1 MKQGLSLIF
10 SFFIL
15 TTAMHAQNEQA
26 ANAERQIEK
35 LSDNSFRVVINISDN
50 NTSGLSKVLEV
61 FPAGSS
67 YRVIASDSAIVT
79 ENDQSLKFVWLN
91 RKQKSIRL
99 EYTLQTNGASWEGI
113 IGQYTHKDDLSEY
126 SYFIQGKL
134 TNEIK
139 EPEVKQIVS
148 GKTVKVTGIVRELAT
163 GEPLIG
169 AIISAGSTGTTTDID
184 GQFELLLDKE
194 QTITVSFIGMESIV
208 LSSSDFQENSKLQIE
223 LNPNITLKEV
233 TVISDMAVGR
243 RTPVAFSDISSI
255 KIKEELASRDLPMIL
270 NTTPGVYA
278 TQSGGGDGDA
288 RVNIRGFNQRNVSV
302 MVDGIPMNDMENGWV
317 YWSNWF
323 GLDNVTQK
331 TQVQRGLG
339 ASKLAVP
346 SIGGNI
352 NILTQGMDE
361 KFNVKLSSELGNNN
375 MMRQGFGINSGRLRG
390 GWGITAAFSYRTNDG
405 WVEQL
410 NSEQM
415 FYFLKVQ
422 KQFEK
427 HSFSISA
434 MGSPQEHEQRLGRNR
449 LSFYDVDYALK
460 QGVDTAGSFSQK
472 VPLDRG
478 LRFNS
483 EWGYLSR
490 NRYDADAPVEV
501 QSGRNNYYHKP
512 IVNFK
517 HFWTPNEK
525 FALSNVLYA
534 SFGNGGGM
542 RPNTTQFDDD
552 GHIDFQYMYDKNTK
566 TITNF
571 LGVVITPANL
581 SYINDKNK
589 YAASYFLQSSINNHK
604 WYGLLSTFKSEINKQ
619 LEISGGLDVRYY
631 TVDRY
636 QIVYDLLGADYAL
649 IDKKS
654 GETRYIQDQNIAAE
668 YNNPAKAKVVR
679 YEGDRINYN
688 ITSNVLQSGV
698 FTLAEYSGDSY
709 TAFLNITTSNTRY
722 NRIDHFALRD
732 SSGNEIESGWKNFN
746 GGTAKAGFNYRF
758 NKRASVFMNT
768 GFLSRAPMLAN
779 TYYSTSLETF
789 SNLKNEEIS
798 SAEVGANYNTKEIKI
813 TLNAYYTVWNN
824 RPVTGTRTNG
834 TENFYYNVPGMRA
847 LHQGVELDAEWNAT
861 KSWSMEG
868 VLSVGDWRW
877 KSAAT
882 AYVTDENGNTVGDP
896 IQFDARNIR
905 VGDAAQFQ
913 TSYAVRYS
921 PFKGF
926 YFKPRITYFDNNFAD
941 FNPDGLSGENAGKQS
956 WKMPAY
962 HTIDIS
968 LGYGRDISKDY
979 NLALRINI
987 LNVTDQ
993 VFVTDALNNE
1003 FRPQNNPG
1011 FNATSAGV
1019 YYGMGLRWT
1028 AGLTLTIR

>member
-1 MKQGLSLIF
+1 MKHLLFLILLVKTSAF
-10 SFFIL
+10 TWAQATISGKVFDA
-15 TTAMHAQNEQA
+15 TTNEA
-26 ANAERQIEK
+26 LPGA
-35 LSDNSFRVVINISDN
+35 VI
-50 NTSGLSKVLEV
+50 T
-61 FPAGSS
+61 
-67 YRVIASDSAIVT
+67 ASEGNGVATDLDGT
-79 ENDQSLKFVWLN
+79 Y
-91 RKQKSIRL
+91 SIRL
-99 EYTLQTNGASWEGI
+99 ENGSYTVRASYVGM
-113 IGQYTHKDDLSEY
+113 DPL
-126 SYFIQGKL
+126 
-134 TNEIK
+134 EIK
-139 EPEVKQIVS
+139 VVVAGENQTFDFALQSVAAMNEVN
-148 GKTVKVTGIVRELAT
+148 VTA
-163 GEPLIG
+163 
-169 AIISAGSTGTTTDID
+169 
-184 GQFELLLDKE
+184 
-194 QTITVSFIGMESIV
+194 
-208 LSSSDFQENSKLQIE
+208 
-223 LNPNITLKEV
+223 
-233 TVISDMAVGR
+233 DMAVGR

-390 GWGITAAFSYRTNDG
+390 NWGVTAAFSYRTNDG

-422 KQFEK
+422 KQFDK
-427 HSFSISA
+427 HSFSLSA
-434 MGSPQEHEQRLGRNR
+434 MGSPQEHQQRLGRNR
-449 LSFYDVDYALK
+449 LSFYDVDYALS
-460 QGVDTAGSFSQK
+460 QGVDTSGSFTAQI
-472 VPLDRG
+472 PLDRG

-490 NRYDADAPVEV
+490 NRFDSDAPLEV

-517 HFWTPNEK
+517 HFWTPSEK

-534 SFGNGGGM
+534 SFGDGGGM
-542 RPNTTQFDDD
+542 RPNTTQFNDD

-571 LGVVITPANL
+571 LGIVISPANL
-581 SYINDKNK
+581 SYVNDPNQ

-619 LEISGGLDVRYY
+619 LELSGGLDVRYY

-636 QIVYDLLGADYAL
+636 QIIYDLLGADYAL

-654 GETRYIQDQNIAAE
+654 SETRYSQDQNIVSE
-668 YNNPAKAKVVR
+668 FNNPAKAKVVR

-688 ITSNVLQSGV
+688 ITSNVLQSGL
-698 FTLAEYSGDSY
+698 FMLAEYSGDSY
-709 TAFLNITTSNTRY
+709 TAFLNGTLSNSRY

-732 SSGNEIESGWKNFN
+732 SLGNEIESGWKNFN
-746 GGTAKAGFNYRF
+746 GGTVKAGFNYRF

-768 GFLSRAPMLAN
+768 GFLSRAPMLSN
-779 TYYSTSLETF
+779 TFYSTSLETF
-789 SNLKNEEIS
+789 NNLRNEEIS
-798 SAEVGANYNTKEIKI
+798 SAEVGANYNTKEFKI
-813 TLNAYYTVWNN
+813 TLNAYYTIWNN

-834 TENFYYNVPGMRA
+834 TENYYYNVPGMRA
-847 LHQGVELDAEWNAT
+847 LHQGIELDAEWNAL
-861 KSWSMEG
+861 KYVSMEG

-896 IQFDARNIR
+896 IEFDARNIK

-913 TSYAVRYS
+913 TSFAVRFS
-921 PFKGF
+921 PIKGL
-926 YFKPRITYFDNNFAD
+926 YFKPRITYFDNNYAE

-956 WKMPAY
+956 WKMPGY
-962 HTIDIS
+962 QTIDIS
-968 LGYGRDISKDY
+968 MGYGRDISKDY

-987 LNVTDQ
+987 LNVTNE

-1003 FRPQNNPG
+1003 YKPQGDPG

>member
-1 MKQGLSLIF
+1 MKQFLFLI
-10 SFFIL
+10 L
-15 TTAMHAQNEQA
+15 
-26 ANAERQIEK
+26 
-35 LSDNSFRVVINISDN
+35 LV
-50 NTSGLSKVLEV
+50 NTSIFTWAQATISGKVFDATTNEAL
-61 FPAGSS
+61 PGA
-67 YRVIASDSAIVT
+67 VITASEGNGVATDLDGT
-79 ENDQSLKFVWLN
+79 Y
-91 RKQKSIRL
+91 SIRL
-99 EYTLQTNGASWEGI
+99 EKGSYTLRASYVGM
-113 IGQYTHKDDLSEY
+113 
-126 SYFIQGKL
+126 
-134 TNEIK
+134 
-139 EPEVKQIVS
+139 
-148 GKTVKVTGIVRELAT
+148 
-163 GEPLIG
+163 EPLEINVVVAGENQTFDFALQSG
-169 AIISAGSTGTTTDID
+169 AAMS
-184 GQFELLLDKE
+184 
-194 QTITVSFIGMESIV
+194 
-208 LSSSDFQENSKLQIE
+208 
-223 LNPNITLKEV
+223 EV
-233 TVISDMAVGR
+233 NVTADMAVGR

-352 NILTQGMDE
+352 NILTQGMEE

-390 GWGITAAFSYRTNDG
+390 NWGVTAAFSYRTNDG

-422 KQFEK
+422 KQFDK
-427 HSFSISA
+427 HSFSLSA

-449 LSFYDVDYALK
+449 LSFYDVDYALS
-460 QGVDTAGSFSQK
+460 QGVDTSGSFAQQ

-483 EWGYLSR
+483 EWGYLAR

-517 HFWTPNEK
+517 HFWTPSEK

-542 RPNTTQFDDD
+542 RPNTSLQDST

-566 TITNF
+566 TFTNF
-571 LGVVITPANL
+571 LGVVISPANL
-581 SYINDKNK
+581 NYVDDPNQ

-619 LEISGGLDVRYY
+619 LELSGGLDIRYY

-654 GETRYIQDQNIAAE
+654 SSENRYIQDQNIASE
-668 YNNPAKAKVVR
+668 FENTLLGKVVR
-679 YEGDRINYN
+679 QEGDRINYN
-688 ITSNVLQSGV
+688 ITSNVLQSGL
-698 FTLAEYSGDSY
+698 FMLAEYSGESY
-709 TAFLNITTSNTRY
+709 TAFLNATMSNSRY
-722 NRIDHFALRD
+722 NRIDHFAMRD
-732 SSGNEIESGWKNFN
+732 SLDNEMESGWKNFN
-746 GGTAKAGFNYRF
+746 GGTVKAGFNYRF
-758 NKRASVFMNT
+758 NKRTSVFMNT

-789 SNLKNEEIS
+789 NNLRNEEIS
-798 SAEVGANYNTKEIKI
+798 SAEVGANYNTKEFKI
-813 TLNAYYTVWNN
+813 TLNAYYTIWNN

-847 LHQGVELDAEWNAT
+847 LHQGVELDAEWNAW
-861 KSWSMEG
+861 KSLSMEG

-877 KSAAT
+877 KSAAI
-882 AYVTDENGNTVGDP
+882 AYVTDENGVTVGDP
-896 IQFDARNIR
+896 IEFDARNIR

-913 TSYAVRYS
+913 TSFAMRYS
-921 PFKGF
+921 PIKGL
-926 YFKPRITYFDNNFAD
+926 YIKPRITYFDNNFAE

-962 HTIDIS
+962 QTIDIS
-968 LGYGRDISKDY
+968 MGYGRDISKDY

-987 LNVTDQ
+987 LNVTNE

-1003 FRPQNNPG
+1003 YKPQGNPG

>member
-1 MKQGLSLIF
+1 MQKIIFLALFVMVSLG
-10 SFFIL
+10 
-15 TTAMHAQNEQA
+15 AAAQA
-26 ANAERQIEK
+26 YV
-35 LSDNSFRVVINISDN
+35 SGVV
-50 NTSGLSKVLEV
+50 
-61 FPAGSS
+61 
-67 YRVIASDSAIVT
+67 RDS
-79 ENDQSLKFVWLN
+79 
-91 RKQKSIRL
+91 
-99 EYTLQTNGASWEGI
+99 
-113 IGQYTHKDDLSEY
+113 
-126 SYFIQGKL
+126 L
-134 TNEIK
+134 TNEALPGAFIMYY
-139 EPEVKQIVS
+139 E
-148 GKTVKVTGIVRELAT
+148 GK
-163 GEPLIG
+163 
-169 AIISAGSTGTTTDID
+169 GTATDID
-184 GQFELLLDKE
+184 GAYRIQLPAGTFTLKCTYVGMEAKSLK
-194 QTITVSFIGMESIV
+194 ITVSNREQVIDFY
-208 LSSSDFQENSKLQIE
+208 LSAGA
-223 LNPNITLKEV
+223 TMTEV
-233 TVISDMAVGR
+233 NVISDMAVGR

-255 KIKEELASRDLPMIL
+255 KIKEELAGRDLPMIL

-352 NILTQGMDE
+352 NIMTQGIE
-361 KFNVKLSSELGNNN
+361 ERFSVRLSSEIGNNN
-375 MMRQGFGINSGRLRG
+375 NLRQGFGINSGRLKG
-390 GWGITAAFSYRTNDG
+390 NWGVTAAFSYKTNDG

-410 NSEQM
+410 NSEQL
-415 FYFLKVQ
+415 FYFLKLQ
-422 KQFEK
+422 KQFDK
-427 HSFSISA
+427 HSFSLSV

-449 LSFYDVDYALK
+449 LSFYDLDFALA
-460 QGVDTAGSFSQK
+460 QGADTAGAYSAK
-472 VPLDRG
+472 LPLDRG

-490 NRYDADAPVEV
+490 NRYDAEAPVEV

-517 HFWTPNEK
+517 HFWTPSEK

-534 SFGNGGGM
+534 SFGQGGGM
-542 RPNTTQFDDD
+542 RSNNPQIDST
-552 GHIDFQYMYDKNTK
+552 GHIDFQFMYDKNTK
-566 TITNF
+566 TFTNF
-571 LGVVITPANL
+571 LGVVISPADL
-581 SYINDKNK
+581 AYVNDPTK
-589 YAASYFLQSSINNHK
+589 YAASFYLQSSINNHK

-619 LEISGGLDVRYY
+619 LELSGGLDVRYY

-654 GETRYIQDQNIAAE
+654 S
-668 YNNPAKAKVVR
+668 
-679 YEGDRINYN
+679 DRINYN
-688 ITSNVLQSGV
+688 ITSNVLQSGL
-698 FTLAEYSGDSY
+698 FALAEYSGESY
-709 TAFLNITTSNTRY
+709 TAFVNATASNSRY

-732 SSGNEIESGWKNFN
+732 SAGNEIESGWKNFN
-746 GGTAKAGFNYRF
+746 GGTIKTGFNYRF
-758 NKRASVFMNT
+758 NKRAAVFMNA

-779 TYYSTSLETF
+779 TYYSTSLNTF
-789 SNLKNEEIS
+789 NNLRNEEIS
-798 SAEVGANYNTKEIKI
+798 SAEVGANYNTKEFRA
-813 TLNAYYTVWNN
+813 TLNAYYTIWNN

-847 LHQGVELDAEWNAT
+847 LHQGVELEAEWIADRLL
-861 KSWSMEG
+861 SFES
-868 VLSVGDWRW
+868 VLSIGDWRW
-877 KSAAT
+877 KSKAT

-913 TSYAVRYS
+913 TSFAMRLS
-921 PFKGF
+921 PLKGF
-926 YFKPRITYFDNNFAD
+926 YVKPRFTIFDNNFAE

-956 WKMPAY
+956 WRMPAY
-962 HTIDIS
+962 NVLDIS
-968 LGYGRDISKDY
+968 MGYGRDISKDY

-987 LNVTDQ
+987 LNVTNE
-993 VFVTDALNNE
+993 VFITDALNNE

-1011 FNATSAGV
+1011 FNSTSAGV

-1028 AGLTLTIR
+1028 VGLTLTIR

>member
-1 MKQGLSLIF
+1 MKQVVLFFLGAFLSI
-10 SFFIL
+10 
-15 TTAMHAQNEQA
+15 TA
-26 ANAERQIEK
+26 
-35 LSDNSFRVVINISDN
+35 
-50 NTSGLSKVLEV
+50 
-61 FPAGSS
+61 
-67 YRVIASDSAIVT
+67 
-79 ENDQSLKFVWLN
+79 
-91 RKQKSIRL
+91 
-99 EYTLQTNGASWEGI
+99 
-113 IGQYTHKDDLSEY
+113 IGQ
-126 SYFIQGKL
+126 
-134 TNEIK
+134 
-139 EPEVKQIVS
+139 
-148 GKTVKVTGIVRELAT
+148 
-163 GEPLIG
+163 
-169 AIISAGSTGTTTDID
+169 AIISGRVIDSETNEALPGAVVTYEEGAGTSTDLDGSYSLKLKNGSYSLRASYVGMEPMTIQVEVNGENLTVDFLMVSGSTM
-184 GQFELLLDKE
+184 
-194 QTITVSFIGMESIV
+194 S
-208 LSSSDFQENSKLQIE
+208 
-223 LNPNITLKEV
+223 EV
-233 TVISDMAVGR
+233 NVTADMAVGR

-352 NILTQGMDE
+352 NILTQGMEE

-390 GWGITAAFSYRTNDG
+390 NWGVTAAFSYRTNDG

-422 KQFEK
+422 KQFDK
-427 HSFSISA
+427 HAFSLSA
-434 MGSPQEHEQRLGRNR
+434 MGSPQEHQQRLGRNR
-449 LSFYDVDYALK
+449 MSFYDVDYALS
-460 QGVDTAGSFSQK
+460 QGVDTAGSFAQQ

-517 HFWTPNEK
+517 HFWTPSEK

-542 RPNTTQFDDD
+542 RPNPSLQDSTGQ
-552 GHIDFQYMYDKNTK
+552 IDFQYMYDKNTK
-566 TITNF
+566 TFTNF
-571 LGVVITPANL
+571 LGVVISPANL
-581 SYINDKNK
+581 NYIDDPNQ
-589 YAASYFLQSSINNHK
+589 YAASYYLQSSINNHK

-619 LEISGGLDVRYY
+619 LELSGGLDVRYY

-654 GETRYIQDQNIAAE
+654 TSENRYIQNQNIASE
-668 YNNPAKAKVVR
+668 YENTDLAKVIR

-688 ITSNVLQSGV
+688 ITSNVLQSGL
-698 FTLAEYSGDSY
+698 FMLAEYSGESY
-709 TAFLNITTSNTRY
+709 TAFLNGTLSNSRY
-722 NRIDHFALRD
+722 NRIDHFAMRD
-732 SSGNEIESGWKNFN
+732 SQGNEMESGWKNFN
-746 GGTAKAGFNYRF
+746 GGTVKAGFNYRF
-758 NKRASVFMNT
+758 NKRTSVFMNT

-789 SNLKNEEIS
+789 NNLRNEEIS
-798 SAEVGANYNTKEIKI
+798 SAEVGANYNTKELKV
-813 TLNAYYTVWNN
+813 TLNAYYTIWNN

-847 LHQGVELDAEWNAT
+847 LHQGVELDAEWNAW
-861 KSWSMEG
+861 KSLSMEG

-877 KSAAT
+877 KSAAI
-882 AYVTDENGNTVGDP
+882 AYVTDENGVTVGDP
-896 IQFDARNIR
+896 IEFDARNIR

-913 TSYAVRYS
+913 TSFAMRYS
-921 PFKGF
+921 PIKGL
-926 YFKPRITYFDNNFAD
+926 YIKPRITYFDNNFAE
-941 FNPDGLSGENAGKQS
+941 FNPDGLTGENAGKQS

-962 HTIDIS
+962 QTIDIS
-968 LGYGRDISKDY
+968 MGYGRDISKDY

-987 LNVTDQ
+987 LNVTNE

-1003 FRPQNNPG
+1003 YKPQGNPG

-1028 AGLTLTIR
+1028 VGLTLTIR

>member
-1 MKQGLSLIF
+1 MKLIAALLLAFLPTLLFSQNGKKASVQRSL
-10 SFFIL
+10 
-15 TTAMHAQNEQA
+15 
-26 ANAERQIEK
+26 ERLQE
-35 LSDNSFRVVINISDN
+35 NSYRVVISIEDDNPQGFARLLEVLPEGASAEVTDAGTALVIQGGQSVKFIWISDKEQ
-50 NTSGLSKVLEV
+50 LIRIEYIVQFSKNADNKIVGEYAFKNDSV
-61 FPAGSS
+61 S
-67 YRVIASDSAIVT
+67 YSFLVSENVQQEIKKDEIKDSP
-79 ENDQSLKFVWLN
+79 QQGKF
-91 RKQKSIRL
+91 Q
-99 EYTLQTNGASWEGI
+99 
-113 IGQYTHKDDLSEY
+113 
-126 SYFIQGKL
+126 IQGVV
-134 TNEIK
+134 K
-139 EPEVKQIVS
+139 EQS
-148 GKTVKVTGIVRELAT
+148 T

-169 AIISAGSTGTTTDID
+169 ALVSAGSTGTTTDLD
-184 GQFELLLDKE
+184 GRFTLDVDSSLP
-194 QTITVSFIGMESIV
+194 ISVSFIGMETAEI
-208 LSSSDFQENSKLQIE
+208 LSSQFGSGQPLIIE
-223 LNPNITLKEV
+223 LSPNITLQEV
-233 TVISDMAVGR
+233 NVISDMAVGR

-390 GWGITAAFSYRTNDG
+390 NWGVTAAFSYRTNDG

-422 KQFEK
+422 KQFDK
-427 HSFSISA
+427 HSFSLSA
-434 MGSPQEHEQRLGRNR
+434 MGSPQEHQQRLGRNR
-449 LSFYDVDYALK
+449 LSFYDVDYALA
-460 QGVDTAGSFSQK
+460 QGVDTSGSFTEQI
-472 VPLDRG
+472 PLDRG

-490 NRYDADAPVEV
+490 NRYDSDAPLEV

-517 HFWTPNEK
+517 HFWTPSEK

-534 SFGNGGGM
+534 SFGDGGGM

-571 LGVVITPANL
+571 LGIVISPANL
-581 SYINDKNK
+581 SYVNDPNQ

-619 LEISGGLDVRYY
+619 LELSGGLDVRYY

-636 QIVYDLLGADYAL
+636 QIIYDLLGADYAL

-654 GETRYIQDQNIAAE
+654 SETRYSQDQNIASE
-668 YNNPAKAKVVR
+668 FNDPAKAKVVR

-688 ITSNVLQSGV
+688 ITSNVLQSGL
-698 FTLAEYSGDSY
+698 FMLAEYSGDSY
-709 TAFLNITTSNTRY
+709 TAFLNGTLSNSRY

-732 SSGNEIESGWKNFN
+732 SLGNEMESGWKNFN
-746 GGTAKAGFNYRF
+746 GGTVKAGFNYRF
-758 NKRASVFMNT
+758 NKRTSVFMNT
-768 GFLSRAPMLAN
+768 GFLSRAPMLSN
-779 TYYSTSLETF
+779 TFYSTSLETF
-789 SNLKNEEIS
+789 NNLRNEEIS
-798 SAEVGANYNTKEIKI
+798 SAEVGANYNTKEFKI
-813 TLNAYYTVWNN
+813 TLNAYYTIWNN

-834 TENFYYNVPGMRA
+834 TENYYYNVPGMRA
-847 LHQGVELDAEWNAT
+847 LHQGIELDAEWNAL
-861 KSWSMEG
+861 KSVSMEG

-896 IQFDARNIR
+896 IEFDARNIR

-913 TSYAVRYS
+913 TSFAVRYS
-921 PFKGF
+921 PIKGL
-926 YFKPRITYFDNNFAD
+926 YFKPRITYFDNNYAE

-956 WKMPAY
+956 WKMPGY
-962 HTIDIS
+962 QTIDIS
-968 LGYGRDISKDY
+968 MGYGRDISKDY

-987 LNVTDQ
+987 LNVTNE

-1003 FRPQNNPG
+1003 YKPQGDPG

>member
-1 MKQGLSLIF
+1 MKHFLLIF
-10 SFFIL
+10 LCVTCAVSAF
-15 TTAMHAQNEQA
+15 AQATVSGRVTDSETNEGLPGA
-26 ANAERQIEK
+26 VITYAEGSGVV
-35 LSDNSFRVVINISDN
+35 SDPDGN
-50 NTSGLSKVLEV
+50 
-61 FPAGSS
+61 
-67 YRVIASDSAIVT
+67 Y
-79 ENDQSLKFVWLN
+79 
-91 RKQKSIRL
+91 SIRL
-99 EYTLQTNGASWEGI
+99 NKG
-113 IGQYTHKDDLSEY
+113 
-126 SYFIQGKL
+126 SYVLRAVYVGME
-134 TNEIK
+134 NMEA
-139 EPEVKQIVS
+139 E
-148 GKTVKVTGIVRELAT
+148 
-163 GEPLIG
+163 
-169 AIISAGSTGTTTDID
+169 
-184 GQFELLLDKE
+184 
-194 QTITVSFIGMESIV
+194 ITVEGEELIV
-208 LSSSDFQENSKLQIE
+208 DFPMISSATMS
-223 LNPNITLKEV
+223 EV
-233 TVISDMAVGR
+233 NVTADMAVGR

-352 NILTQGMDE
+352 NILSQGMEE

-375 MMRQGFGINSGRLRG
+375 MMRQGFGINSGRLEG
-390 GWGITAAFSYRTNDG
+390 NWSVTAALSYRTNEG

-410 NSEQM
+410 NSEQL

-422 KQFEK
+422 KQFDK
-427 HSFSISA
+427 HAFSLSA

-449 LSFYDVDYALK
+449 LSFYDLDYALA
-460 QGVDTAGSFSQK
+460 QGADTSGAFAAK
-472 VPLDRG
+472 LPLDRG

-490 NRYDADAPVEV
+490 NRYDADAPIEV

-517 HFWTPNEK
+517 HFWTPSEK

-542 RPNTTQFDDD
+542 RPNTSLQDSS

-566 TITNF
+566 TFTNF
-571 LGVVITPANL
+571 LGVVISPANL
-581 SYINDKNK
+581 NYIDDPNQ
-589 YAASYFLQSSINNHK
+589 YAASYYLQSSINNHK

-619 LEISGGLDVRYY
+619 LELSGGIDVRYY
-631 TVDRY
+631 TADRY

-649 IDKKS
+649 IDKKTAS
-654 GETRYIQDQNIAAE
+654 RYIQDQNNSAE
-668 YNNPAKAKVVR
+668 YENTDLAKVIR

-688 ITSNVLQSGV
+688 ITSNVLQSGL
-698 FTLAEYSGDSY
+698 FALAEYSGESY
-709 TAFLNITTSNTRY
+709 TAFVNATVSNSRY

-732 SSGNEIESGWKNFN
+732 SLGNKIESGWKNFN
-746 GGTAKAGFNYRF
+746 GGTIKTGFNYRF
-758 NKRASVFMNT
+758 NKRASVFMNA

-789 SNLKNEEIS
+789 NNLRNEEIS
-798 SAEVGANYNTKEIKI
+798 SAEVGANYNTKEFKV
-813 TLNAYYTVWNN
+813 TMNAYYTIWNN

-834 TENFYYNVPGMRA
+834 TENYYYNVPGMRA
-847 LHQGVELDAEWNAT
+847 LHQGIELDAEWVADQQI
-861 KSWSMEG
+861 SFEG

-896 IQFDARNIR
+896 IEFDARNIR

-913 TSYAVRYS
+913 TSFAFRYS
-921 PFKGF
+921 PIQGL
-926 YFKPRITYFDNNFAD
+926 YFKPRFTRFDNNFAE

-962 HTIDIS
+962 NMIDLS
-968 LGYGRDISKDY
+968 MGYGRELNKKY
-979 NLALRINI
+979 HLALRMNV
-987 LNVTDQ
+987 LNVLDA

-1003 FRPQNNPG
+1003 FTPQNNPG
-1011 FNATSAGV
+1011 FNSTSAGV

-1028 AGLTLTIR
+1028 VGLTLTIR

>member
-1 MKQGLSLIF
+1 MKLIVAFIIALLPTLLYSQNGTKASVQRSLERLQENSYRVVVSIEDFNQQGFARLLEV
-10 SFFIL
+10 L
-15 TTAMHAQNEQA
+15 PEG
-26 ANAERQIEK
+26 ANAEITDAGTALAVQGNQSIKFIWIGKKEQRIRIEYIVQFSK
-35 LSDNSFRVVINISDN
+35 NADNKIVGEYAFKNDSVSYSFLIS
-50 NTSGLSKVLEV
+50 
-61 FPAGSS
+61 
-67 YRVIASDSAIVT
+67 
-79 ENDQSLKFVWLN
+79 ENVKEEI
-91 RKQKSIRL
+91 K
-99 EYTLQTNGASWEGI
+99 
-113 IGQYTHKDDLSEY
+113 KDEIKESPQ
-126 SYFIQGKL
+126 QGKL
-134 TNEIK
+134 
-139 EPEVKQIVS
+139 QIQ
-148 GKTVKVTGIVRELAT
+148 GIVKEQST

-169 AIISAGSTGTTTDID
+169 ALVSAGSNGTTTDLD
-184 GQFELLLDKE
+184 GRFTLDVDSNLP
-194 QTITVSFIGMESIV
+194 ISVSFIGMETTEIP
-208 LSSSDFQENSKLQIE
+208 SSQFGNGQPLIIE
-223 LNPNITLKEV
+223 LSPNITLKEV
-233 TVISDMAVGR
+233 NVISDMAVGR

-352 NILTQGMDE
+352 NILTQGMEE

-390 GWGITAAFSYRTNDG
+390 NWGVTAAFSYRTNDG

-422 KQFEK
+422 KQFDK
-427 HSFSISA
+427 HSFSLSA
-434 MGSPQEHEQRLGRNR
+434 MGSPQEHQQRLGRNR
-449 LSFYDVDYALK
+449 LSFYDVDYALS
-460 QGVDTAGSFSQK
+460 QGVDTSGSFTAQI
-472 VPLDRG
+472 PLDRG

-490 NRYDADAPVEV
+490 NRFDSDAPLEV

-517 HFWTPNEK
+517 HFWTPSEK

-534 SFGNGGGM
+534 SFGDGGGM

-571 LGVVITPANL
+571 LGIVISPANL
-581 SYINDKNK
+581 SYVNDPNQ

-619 LEISGGLDVRYY
+619 LELSGGLDVRYY

-636 QIVYDLLGADYAL
+636 QIIYDLLGADYAL

-654 GETRYIQDQNIAAE
+654 SETRYSQDQNIVSE
-668 YNNPAKAKVVR
+668 FNDPTKAKVVR

-688 ITSNVLQSGV
+688 ITSNVLQSGL
-698 FTLAEYSGDSY
+698 FMLAEYSGDSY
-709 TAFLNITTSNTRY
+709 TAFLNGTLSNSQY

-732 SSGNEIESGWKNFN
+732 SLGNEIESGWKNFN
-746 GGTAKAGFNYRF
+746 GGTVKAGFNYRF

-768 GFLSRAPMLAN
+768 GFLSRAPMLSN
-779 TYYSTSLETF
+779 TFYSTSLETF
-789 SNLKNEEIS
+789 NNLRNEEIS
-798 SAEVGANYNTKEIKI
+798 SAEVGANYNTKEFKI
-813 TLNAYYTVWNN
+813 TLNAYYTIWNN

-834 TENFYYNVPGMRA
+834 TENYYYNVPGMRA
-847 LHQGVELDAEWNAT
+847 LHQGIELDAEWNAL
-861 KSWSMEG
+861 KYVSMEG

-896 IQFDARNIR
+896 IEFDARNIK

-913 TSYAVRYS
+913 TSFAVRLS
-921 PFKGF
+921 PIKGL
-926 YFKPRITYFDNNFAD
+926 YFKPRITYFDNNYAE

-956 WKMPAY
+956 WKMPGY
-962 HTIDIS
+962 QTIDIS
-968 LGYGRDISKDY
+968 MGYGRDISKDY

-987 LNVTDQ
+987 LNVTNE

-1003 FRPQNNPG
+1003 YKPQGDPG

>member
-1 MKQGLSLIF
+1 MKHLLLLLLSVNISVASWAQATISGKVIDASTNEALPGAVI
-10 SFFIL
+10 
-15 TTAMHAQNEQA
+15 TAMEGKGVATDLDGSYSIKL
-26 ANAERQIEK
+26 ERG
-35 LSDNSFRVVINISDN
+35 
-50 NTSGLSKVLEV
+50 T
-61 FPAGSS
+61 
-67 YRVIASDSAIVT
+67 
-79 ENDQSLKFVWLN
+79 
-91 RKQKSIRL
+91 
-99 EYTLQTNGASWEGI
+99 YTLRASYVGMEPMEL
-113 IGQYTHKDDLSEY
+113 QVVVS
-126 SYFIQGKL
+126 
-134 TNEIK
+134 NEN
-139 EPEVKQIVS
+139 
-148 GKTVKVTGIVRELAT
+148 
-163 GEPLIG
+163 
-169 AIISAGSTGTTTDID
+169 
-184 GQFELLLDKE
+184 
-194 QTITVSFIGMESIV
+194 QTIDFAM
-208 LSSSDFQENSKLQIE
+208 LSGAAMS
-223 LNPNITLKEV
+223 EV
-233 TVISDMAVGR
+233 NVTADMAVGR

-352 NILTQGMDE
+352 NILTQGMEE

-390 GWGITAAFSYRTNDG
+390 NWGVTAAFSYRTNDG

-422 KQFEK
+422 KQFDK
-427 HSFSISA
+427 HAFSLSA

-449 LSFYDVDYALK
+449 LSFYDVDYALA
-460 QGVDTAGSFSQK
+460 QGADTTGSFTQQ

-490 NRYDADAPVEV
+490 NRFDADAPVEV

-517 HFWTPNEK
+517 HFWTPSEK
-525 FALSNVLYA
+525 FALSNVIYA

-542 RPNTTQFDDD
+542 RPSTSIQDST
-552 GHIDFQYMYDKNTK
+552 GHIDFQSMYDKNTK
-566 TITNF
+566 VIVTP
-571 LGVVITPANL
+571 LGVTLSPANL
-581 SYINDKNK
+581 TYVDDPNK
-589 YAASYFLQSSINNHK
+589 YAASYYLQSSINNHK
-604 WYGLLSTFKSEINKQ
+604 WYGLLSTFKSEVNKQ
-619 LEISGGLDVRYY
+619 LELSGGLDVRYY
-631 TVDRY
+631 SVDRY
-636 QIVYDLLGADYAL
+636 QVVYDLLGADYAL
-649 IDKKS
+649 ITKNS
-654 GETRYIQDQNIAAE
+654 SESRYSQDQNIASE
-668 YNNPAKAKVVR
+668 YENTDLAKVIR

-688 ITSNVLQSGV
+688 ITSNVLQSGL
-698 FTLAEYSGDSY
+698 FMLAEYSGDSY
-709 TAFLNITTSNTRY
+709 TAFLNGTVSNSRY

-732 SSGNEIESGWKNFN
+732 SLGNEIESGWKNFN
-746 GGTAKAGFNYRF
+746 GGTVKAGFNYRF

-789 SNLKNEEIS
+789 NNLRNEEIS
-798 SAEVGANYNTKEIKI
+798 SAEVGANYNTKEFKL
-813 TLNAYYTVWNN
+813 TLNAYYTIWNN

-847 LHQGVELDAEWNAT
+847 LHQGVELDAEWNT
-861 KSWSMEG
+861 LKSLSMEG

-877 KSAAT
+877 KSSAT
-882 AYVTDENGNTVGDP
+882 AYVTDENGITVGDP

-913 TSYAVRYS
+913 TSFAVRYS
-921 PFKGF
+921 PIKGL
-926 YFKPRITYFDNNFAD
+926 YFKPRITYFDNNFAE
-941 FNPDGLSGENAGKQS
+941 FNPDGLSGENSGKQS

-962 HTIDIS
+962 QTIDIS
-968 LGYGRDISKDY
+968 MGYGRDISKDY

-987 LNVTDQ
+987 LNVTNE

-1003 FRPQNNPG
+1003 YKPQGDPG

-1028 AGLTLTIR
+1028 VGLTLTIR

>member
-1 MKQGLSLIF
+1 MKYSLALALFLVFSATLIRAQENQGASV
-10 SFFIL
+10 
-15 TTAMHAQNEQA
+15 
-26 ANAERQIEK
+26 ERLIEK
-35 LSDNSFRVVINISDN
+35 LNNHSYRVLINITDS
-50 NTSGLSKVLEV
+50 NTIGLSKVLEV
-61 FPAGSS
+61 FPEGCT
-67 YRVIASDSAIVT
+67 YQIIKGDSAIVSQN
-79 ENDQSLKFVWLN
+79 EQSVKFVWLN
-91 RKQKSIRL
+91 RNKKSISL
-99 EYTLQTNGASWEGI
+99 EYLLETNGANWESI
-113 IGQYTHKDDLSEY
+113 VGQYVYKNDQNEY
-126 SYFIQGKL
+126 YYFITSKL
-134 TNEIK
+134 INEIK
-139 EPEVKQIVS
+139 RAEPATITSRASIKIS
-148 GKTVKVTGIVRELAT
+148 GIVRERLT

-169 AIISAGSTGTTTDID
+169 AVIAAGSIGTTTDLD
-184 GQFELLLDKE
+184 GQFDLQLDKHE
-194 QTITVSFIGMESIV
+194 TITISFIGMESTQ
-208 LSSSDFQENSKLQIE
+208 LNSSEFKDNTRFLIE
-223 LNPNITLKEV
+223 LSPNITLKEV
-233 TVISDMAVGR
+233 TVTSDMAVGR

-352 NILTQGMDE
+352 NILTQGMEE

-375 MMRQGFGINSGRLRG
+375 NMRQGFGINSGRLKG
-390 GWGITAAFSYRTNDG
+390 DWGITAAFSYKTNDG

-410 NSEQM
+410 NSQQI

-422 KQFEK
+422 KQFDK
-427 HSFSISA
+427 HSFSLSA

-449 LSFYDVDYALK
+449 LSFYDLDYALA
-460 QGVDTAGSFSQK
+460 QGADTSGAFAAK
-472 VPLDRG
+472 LPLDRG

-490 NRYDADAPVEV
+490 NRYDADAPIEV

-517 HFWTPNEK
+517 HFWTPSEK

-542 RPNTTQFDDD
+542 RPNTSLQDST

-566 TITNF
+566 TFTNF
-571 LGVVITPANL
+571 LGVVISPANL
-581 SYINDKNK
+581 NYIDDPNQ
-589 YAASYFLQSSINNHK
+589 YAASYYLQSSINNHK

-619 LEISGGLDVRYY
+619 LELSGGIDVRYY
-631 TVDRY
+631 SVDRY

-649 IDKKS
+649 IDKKTAS
-654 GETRYIQDQNIAAE
+654 RYIQDQNNSAE
-668 YNNPAKAKVVR
+668 YENTDLAKVIR

-688 ITSNVLQSGV
+688 ITSNVLQSGL
-698 FTLAEYSGDSY
+698 FALAEYSGESY
-709 TAFLNITTSNTRY
+709 TAFVNATVSNSSY
-722 NRIDHFALRD
+722 NRIDHFAMRD
-732 SSGNEIESGWKNFN
+732 SLGNEIESGWKNFN
-746 GGTAKAGFNYRF
+746 GGTIKTGFNYRF
-758 NKRASVFMNT
+758 NKRASVFMNA

-789 SNLKNEEIS
+789 NNLRNEEIS
-798 SAEVGANYNTKEIKI
+798 SAEIGANYNTKEFKV
-813 TLNAYYTVWNN
+813 TMNAYYTIWNN

-834 TENFYYNVPGMRA
+834 TENYYYNVPGMRA
-847 LHQGVELDAEWNAT
+847 LHQGVELDAEWVADQQV
-861 KSWSMEG
+861 SFEG

-913 TSYAVRYS
+913 TSFAFRYS
-921 PFKGF
+921 PIKGL
-926 YFKPRITYFDNNFAD
+926 YFKPRITHFDNNFAE
-941 FNPDGLSGENAGKQS
+941 FNPDGLSGENSGKQS

-962 HTIDIS
+962 NMIDLS
-968 LGYGRDISKDY
+968 MGYGRDISKDY

-987 LNVTDQ
+987 LNITDA

-1003 FRPQNNPG
+1003 FTPQNNPG
-1011 FNATSAGV
+1011 FNSTSAGV

-1028 AGLTLTIR
+1028 VGLTLTIR

>member
-1 MKQGLSLIF
+1 MKQSL
-10 SFFIL
+10 FFFLGALISL
-15 TTAMHAQNEQA
+15 TSLGQA
-26 ANAERQIEK
+26 TI
-35 LSDNSFRVVINISDN
+35 SGRVLD
-50 NTSGLSKVLEV
+50 GE
-61 FPAGSS
+61 
-67 YRVIASDSAIVT
+67 
-79 ENDQSLKFVWLN
+79 
-91 RKQKSIRL
+91 
-99 EYTLQTNGASWEGI
+99 
-113 IGQYTHKDDLSEY
+113 
-126 SYFIQGKL
+126 
-134 TNEIK
+134 TNEAL
-139 EPEVKQIVS
+139 PGAV
-148 GKTVKVTGIVRELAT
+148 VTFED
-163 GEPLIG
+163 G
-169 AIISAGSTGTTTDID
+169 AGTTTDLD
-184 GQFELLLDKE
+184 GSYSLKLKNGTYLLRASY
-194 QTITVSFIGMESIV
+194 VGMEPMSIPV
-208 LSSSDFQENSKLQIE
+208 EVEGENQTVDFLLISGS
-223 LNPNITLKEV
+223 TMSEV
-233 TVISDMAVGR
+233 NVTSDMAVGR

-352 NILTQGMDE
+352 NILTQGMEE
-361 KFNVKLSSELGNNN
+361 KFNVKLSTELGNNN
-375 MMRQGFGINSGRLRG
+375 NMRQGFGINSGRLPG
-390 GWGITAAFSYRTNDG
+390 GWGVTAAFSYKTNDG

-410 NSEQM
+410 NSKQI

-427 HSFSISA
+427 HAFSLSA
-434 MGSPQEHEQRLGRNR
+434 MGSPQEHDQRLGRNR
-449 LSFYDVDYALK
+449 MSFYDVNYAVAN
-460 QGVDTAGSFSQK
+460 GADTAGAFTQQI
-472 VPLDRG
+472 PLDRG

-490 NRYDADAPVEV
+490 NRYDAEAPIET

-517 HFWTPNEK
+517 HFWTPSEK

-542 RPNTTQFDDD
+542 RPNTSVQDST
-552 GHIDFQYMYDKNTK
+552 GHIDFQTMYDKNTK
-566 TITNF
+566 VIVTP
-571 LGVVITPANL
+571 LGVTLSPAQL
-581 SYINDKNK
+581 SYVNNPDIF
-589 YAASYFLQSSINNHK
+589 AASYFMQSSINNHK
-604 WYGLLSTFKSEINKQ
+604 WFGLLSTFKSEINKQ
-619 LEISGGLDVRYY
+619 LEISGGLDIRYY
-631 TVDRY
+631 SVDRY
-636 QIVYDLLGADYAL
+636 QIIYDLLGADYAL
-649 IDKKS
+649 IDKKATS
-654 GETRYIQDQNIAAE
+654 ETRYIQNQNILSE
-668 YNNPAKAKVVR
+668 YYNTTNAKVVR

-688 ITSNVLQSGV
+688 ITSNVLQSGL
-698 FTLAEYSGDSY
+698 FMLAEYSGESY
-709 TAFLNITTSNTRY
+709 TAFLNATMSNSRY
-722 NRIDHFALRD
+722 NRIDHFAMRD
-732 SSGNEIESGWKNFN
+732 SMGNEMESGWKNFN
-746 GGTAKAGFNYRF
+746 GGTVKAGFNYRF

-789 SNLKNEEIS
+789 DNLRNEEIS
-798 SAEVGANYNTKEIKI
+798 SAEVGANYNTKEFKV
-813 TLNAYYTVWNN
+813 TLNAYYTIWNN

-847 LHQGVELDAEWNAT
+847 LHQGVELDAEWVAD
-861 KSWSMEG
+861 KQLSFEG

-882 AYVTDENGNTVGDP
+882 AYVTDENGITVGDP
-896 IQFDARNIR
+896 IQFDARNIK

-913 TSYAVRYS
+913 TSFALRYS

-926 YFKPRITYFDNNFAD
+926 YFKPRFTRFDNNFAE
-941 FNPDGLSGENAGKQS
+941 FNPDGLTGENAGKQS

-962 HTIDIS
+962 NMLDLS
-968 LGYGRDISKDY
+968 MGYGRDISKDY
-979 NLALRINI
+979 NLMLRINI
-987 LNVTDQ
+987 LNVLDE

-1003 FRPQNNPG
+1003 FKPQNNPG

-1028 AGLTLTIR
+1028 VGLTLTIR

>member
-1 MKQGLSLIF
+1 MQKIIFLALFVMVSLG
-10 SFFIL
+10 
-15 TTAMHAQNEQA
+15 AAAQA
-26 ANAERQIEK
+26 YV
-35 LSDNSFRVVINISDN
+35 SGVV
-50 NTSGLSKVLEV
+50 
-61 FPAGSS
+61 
-67 YRVIASDSAIVT
+67 RDS
-79 ENDQSLKFVWLN
+79 
-91 RKQKSIRL
+91 
-99 EYTLQTNGASWEGI
+99 
-113 IGQYTHKDDLSEY
+113 
-126 SYFIQGKL
+126 L
-134 TNEIK
+134 TNEALPGAFIMYY
-139 EPEVKQIVS
+139 E
-148 GKTVKVTGIVRELAT
+148 GK
-163 GEPLIG
+163 
-169 AIISAGSTGTTTDID
+169 GTATDID
-184 GQFELLLDKE
+184 GAYRIQLPAGTFTLKCTYVGMEAKSLK
-194 QTITVSFIGMESIV
+194 ITVSNREQVIDFY
-208 LSSSDFQENSKLQIE
+208 LSAGA
-223 LNPNITLKEV
+223 TMTEV
-233 TVISDMAVGR
+233 NVISDMAVGR

-255 KIKEELASRDLPMIL
+255 KIKEELAGRDLPMIL

-352 NILTQGMDE
+352 NIMTQGIE
-361 KFNVKLSSELGNNN
+361 ERFSVRLSSEIGNNN
-375 MMRQGFGINSGRLRG
+375 NLRQGFGINSGRLKG
-390 GWGITAAFSYRTNDG
+390 NWGVTAAFSYKTNDG

-410 NSEQM
+410 NSEQL
-415 FYFLKVQ
+415 FYFLKLQ
-422 KQFEK
+422 KQFDK
-427 HSFSISA
+427 HSFSLSV

-449 LSFYDVDYALK
+449 LSFYDLDFALA
-460 QGVDTAGSFSQK
+460 QGADTAGAYSAK
-472 VPLDRG
+472 LPLDRG

-490 NRYDADAPVEV
+490 NRYDAEAPVEV

-517 HFWTPNEK
+517 HFWTPSEK

-534 SFGNGGGM
+534 SFGQGGGM
-542 RPNTTQFDDD
+542 RSNNPQIDST
-552 GHIDFQYMYDKNTK
+552 GHIDFQFMYDKNTK
-566 TITNF
+566 TFTNF
-571 LGVVITPANL
+571 LGVVISPADL
-581 SYINDKNK
+581 AYVNDPTK
-589 YAASYFLQSSINNHK
+589 YAASFYLQSSINNHK

-619 LEISGGLDVRYY
+619 LELSGGLDVRYY

-654 GETRYIQDQNIAAE
+654 SAENRYIQDQNITSE
-668 YNNPAKAKVVR
+668 YNNTALGKVIR

-688 ITSNVLQSGV
+688 ITSNVLQSGL
-698 FTLAEYSGDSY
+698 FALAEYSGESY
-709 TAFLNITTSNTRY
+709 TAFVNATASNSRY

-732 SSGNEIESGWKNFN
+732 SAGNEIESGWKNFN
-746 GGTAKAGFNYRF
+746 GGTIKTGFNYRF
-758 NKRASVFMNT
+758 NKRAAVFMNA

-779 TYYSTSLETF
+779 TYYSTSLNTF
-789 SNLKNEEIS
+789 NNLRNEEIS
-798 SAEVGANYNTKEIKI
+798 SAEVGANYNTKEFRA
-813 TLNAYYTVWNN
+813 TLNAYYTIWNN

-847 LHQGVELDAEWNAT
+847 LHQGVELEAEWIADRLL
-861 KSWSMEG
+861 SFES
-868 VLSVGDWRW
+868 VLSIGDWRW
-877 KSAAT
+877 KSKAT

-913 TSYAVRYS
+913 TSFAMRLS
-921 PFKGF
+921 PLKGF
-926 YFKPRITYFDNNFAD
+926 YVKPRFTIFDNNFAE

-956 WKMPAY
+956 WRMPAY
-962 HTIDIS
+962 NVLDIS
-968 LGYGRDISKDY
+968 MGYGRDISKDY

-987 LNVTDQ
+987 LNVTNE
-993 VFVTDALNNE
+993 VFITDALNNE

-1011 FNATSAGV
+1011 FNSTSAGV

-1028 AGLTLTIR
+1028 VGLTLTIR